1 MRRPLFNV
9 GVALLAL
16 VALALVALV
25 AVRLLAIVEEA
36 RRHSSKAT
44 ENTVWAAYQLQAEL
58 YRFQGAVMG
67 YALGRDTA
75 DDVALRYEIL
85 LSRFPTLES
94 GEVGEIV
101 KDSADAVLALRAVD
115 AAVRGWEP
123 EVGDEARLAAAV
135 AGGLLDGIEAVG
147 RDAQRFILDVLRTTS
162 DRVVADR
169 SDLVEGFAGFKW
181 LITALVVSFALL
193 FAALTRLLLREARSR
208 RALEDLTESLH
219 RARNAAE
226 AANRAKSDF
235 LATVSHELRTPLNG
249 VIGMTGLLLDT
260 PLDPPQRRF
269 ADTVLRS
276 AEALDRII
284 SDILDF
290 SRIDGES
297 GHASRGP
304 FVPAVLARSVADTF
318 RDQAGHKRL
327 ALTVTADV
335 TAETTV
341 IGDEGRLRR
350 VLENL
355 VSNAVKFTDAGRI
368 DITVGRAPGVE
379 PAHPLLRF
387 GVSDTGIGI
396 RAEDRERLFGA
407 FSQIDQSS
415 TRRYGGTG
423 LGLAIAQ
430 RLVQV
435 MGGSIGVESEPGRG
449 SSFLVDLPLQP
460 AEGAESAASDQD
472 RPPAGGLSVLV
483 AEPKALERRLAEEL
497 LRRKGHRVE
506 TVPDRDALTAA
517 LAARNFDVVFADV
530 GLFDG
535 GGHGVAGTLPPGAS
549 APLPAF
555 IALVGSG
562 GPTSVECRRMGF
574 SARVTKP
581 FVAEALT
588 DAVALFAATAAAAF
602 PDEGPAPTGP
612 EQRHP
617 DEPATTETGV
627 GEPPP
632 ALTALPMEASMARPS
647 IAIIVAAG
655 GLLLTA
661 LVYGATVLAIG
672 KVARETT
679 AEATL
684 AGNRTVALSFA
695 NTVWPRVA
703 SLLSRPADG
712 ALDTSGRRSEIAQ
725 ADAIVAAFVA
735 GTDILKVKVYD
746 TDGTTLYSTTSAQ
759 IGEPQAANPGV
770 RMALSGT
777 GTGQLIHRDWMQS
790 FDGEVFGRDVVSS
803 YVPVM
808 DGGRVLAVVEI
819 YTDRTDV
826 LDRTEALVDRIA
838 LLLIPVFAAV
848 YGLLLAVLRRIE
860 RAARHQHAE
869 LAAANRDLGARL
881 AGNVAARER
890 AEAADEA
897 KSRFLATVSHEI
909 RTPMNGVIGM
919 VDLLLDS
926 RLTPD
931 QRERAVAI
939 GDSARALVDLIDD
952 ILDLARMQQVGITLR
967 PSRVD
972 LGALVGNVVDCQ
984 APLAAAKGLRLVRRI
999 ADDLPPAVD
1008 ADAGRLRQVL
1018 TNLVG
1023 NAVKYTDT
1031 GDVQVSLHRS
1041 GDAGRFRFEV
1051 RDTGIGIA
1059 PDEQARLFQPFS
1071 QVGRDAGRRGSTGLG
1086 LAICRRLVEAMGGA
1100 IGVDSSPGRGST
1112 FWFELP
1118 LAAAPAARAPEPVA
1132 EPGPAV
1138 ATPPAAGPR
1147 RSLRM
1152 LVVDDNL
1159 INQQVAQGL
1168 LIMLGHSVDVVSGGR
1183 EAVEAVAAGE
1193 HDIVF
1198 MDMQMPDMDGL
1209 EATRAIRRLGGPR
1222 AAVPVIA
1229 MTANAMADDVERC
1242 FAAGMNAHVAKP
1254 VSRAALLKAIA
1265 SVAPPPEPDAKPA
1278 AEPAADIPPPE
1289 PDAKPAAEPAADI
1302 PPPEPD
1308 AKPAA
1313 EPAADIPP
1321 PEPDAKPAAEPATD
1335 IPPPDG
1341 KVMDGEQVR
1350 ELIEMIGQDR
1360 LRSMVEVFFND
1371 ADRRVPDLLASLGE
1385 GDQPPEAALQ
1395 KADSIAHRLK
1405 GASGALGLSALSAA
1419 FEEIRRGIAEE
1430 DGDALRRTAAGLP
1443 EQLAEAR
1450 RAMTRVA

>member
-1 MRRPLFNV
+1 MRLPRFNV

-16 VALALVALV
+16 VALALAALV
-25 AVRLLAIVEEA
+25 AVRLLVIVEDA

-58 YRFQGAVMG
+58 YRFQGTVMG

-101 KDSADAVLALRAVD
+101 KESADAVLALRAVD
-115 AAVRGWEP
+115 AAARGWEP
-123 EVGDEARLAAAV
+123 DVADDTRLAAAV
-135 AGGLLDGIEAVG
+135 KNGLLDRIDGTG

-169 SDLVEGFAGFKW
+169 SALVERFAGFQW
-181 LITALVVSFALL
+181 LIAALVLSFVLL
-193 FAALTRLLLREARSR
+193 FAGLTRLLLREARSR
-208 RALEDLTESLH
+208 RALEDLTDSLH

-260 PLDPPQRRF
+260 TLEPPQRRF

-290 SRIDGES
+290 SRIDGDAV
-297 GHASRGP
+297 HASRVP
-304 FVPAVLARSVADTF
+304 FVPAVLARSVAETF
-318 RDQAGHKRL
+318 RDRAGHKTL
-327 ALTVTADV
+327 VLTVTADA

-368 DITVGRAPGVE
+368 DVTVGRTPGADPGQ
-379 PAHPLLRF
+379 PAMRF

-396 RAEDRERLFGA
+396 RAEDRDRLFGA

-435 MGGSIGVESEPGRG
+435 MGGSIGVDSEPGRG
-449 SSFLVDLPLQP
+449 STFHVDLPLRP
-460 AEGAESAASDQD
+460 ADGSETAASDRD
-472 RPPAGGLSVLV
+472 RPAAGVLSVLV
-483 AEPKALERRLAEEL
+483 AEPKALDRRLAEEL

-506 TVPDRDALTAA
+506 SVPDRDALTAA
-517 LAARNFDVVFADV
+517 LAVRSFDVVCADV
-530 GLFDG
+530 GLFAD
-535 GGHGVAGTLPPGAS
+535 GGHGVADALRPEAS
-549 APLPAF
+549 ATPPPF
-555 IALVGSG
+555 VALVGSG
-562 GPTSVECRRMGF
+562 GPAMVECRRMGF

-581 FVAEALT
+581 FTAEALA
-588 DAVALFAATAAAAF
+588 DAVGSFAEAVAAAPVVASA
-602 PDEGPAPTGP
+602 DEAPAPEGAERP
-612 EQRHP
+612 RP
-617 DEPATTETGV
+617 VGPATTPTGDR
-627 GEPPP
+627 EPPP
-632 ALTALPMEASMARPS
+632 APRALTDLPREASMGRPS
-647 IAIIVAAG
+647 IAILVAAG

-661 LVYGATVLAIG
+661 LAYGATVLAIAT
-672 KVARETT
+672 VARQSTE
-679 AEATL
+679 AATL
-684 AGNRTVALSFA
+684 AGNRTIALTFA
-695 NTVWPRVA
+695 NTVWPRILP
-703 SLLSRPADG
+703 LLSRPPGGPQDATG
-712 ALDTSGRRSEIAQ
+712 PRPEIAQ

-735 GTDILKVKVYD
+735 GTDILKVKIYD
-746 TDGTTLYSTTSAQ
+746 PAGTTLYSTTSAQ

-777 GTGQLIHRDWMQS
+777 ATGQLIHRDWMQS
-790 FDGEVFGRDVVSS
+790 FEGEVFGRDVVSS
-803 YVPVM
+803 YAPVM
-808 DGGRVLAVVEI
+808 EGGRVLAVVEI
-819 YTDRTDV
+819 YADRTDV
-826 LDRTEALVDRIA
+826 LNSSEAVIERLA
-838 LLLIPVFAAV
+838 LLLVPVFATA
-848 YGLLLAVLRRIE
+848 YGLLLAVVRRME
-860 RAARHQHAE
+860 RAARRDRAE
-869 LAAANRDLGARL
+869 LAAANRELGARL
-881 AGNVAARER
+881 AENTAARER

-926 RLTPD
+926 RLATD
-931 QRERAVAI
+931 QRERVVAI

-967 PSRVD
+967 RSRVD
-972 LGALVGNVVDCQ
+972 LAALVGNVVELQ
-984 APLAAAKGLRLVRRI
+984 APLAAAKGLRLTRRI
-999 ADDLPPAVD
+999 ADDVPPVVE

-1023 NAVKYTDT
+1023 NAVKYTDS
-1031 GDVQVSLHRS
+1031 GEVQVSLRRS
-1041 GDAGRFRFEV
+1041 GGAGRFRFEV
-1051 RDTGIGIA
+1051 RDTGVGIE
-1059 PDEQARLFQPFS
+1059 PDEQTRLFQPFS
-1071 QVGRDAGRRGSTGLG
+1071 QVGRDTGRRGSTGLG

-1100 IGVDSSPGRGST
+1100 IGVDSGPGRGST

-1118 LAAAPAARAPEPVA
+1118 LAAAPGPAVPDPVA
-1132 EPGPAV
+1132 EPGPPPV
-1138 ATPPAAGPR
+1138 PSPATGPR

-1183 EAVEAVAAGE
+1183 EAVEAVAAGK
-1193 HDIVF
+1193 HDVVF

-1209 EATRAIRRLGGPR
+1209 QATRAIRGLEGPR
-1222 AAVPVIA
+1222 AAVPIIA

-1254 VSRAALLKAIA
+1254 VSRASLLKAIA
-1265 SVAPPPEPDAKPA
+1265 AVAPPPELDAGMTV
-1278 AEPAADIPPPE
+1278 
-1289 PDAKPAAEPAADI
+1289 
-1302 PPPEPD
+1302 
-1308 AKPAA
+1308 
-1313 EPAADIPP
+1313 
-1321 PEPDAKPAAEPATD
+1321 EPATNSA
-1335 IPPPDG
+1335 PSGALPSGALPSG
-1341 KVMDGEQVR
+1341 GGVMDGEQVR
-1350 ELIEMIGQDR
+1350 ELIEMIGPDR

-1385 GDQPPEAALQ
+1385 GEQPAEAALQ

-1430 DGDALRRTAAGLP
+1430 DGDALRRTAASLP

>member
-1 MRRPLFNV
+1 MRLPRLNV

-16 VALALVALV
+16 VALALAALV
-25 AVRLLAIVEEA
+25 AVRLLVIVEDA

-58 YRFQGAVMG
+58 YRFQGTVMG
-67 YALGRDTA
+67 YALGRHTA

-94 GEVGEIV
+94 GEVGDIV
-101 KDSADAVLALRAVD
+101 KESADAVQALRAVD
-115 AAVRGWEP
+115 AAVRAWEP
-123 EVGDEARLAAAV
+123 DVADEVRLAAAV
-135 AGGLLDGIEAVG
+135 RGGLLDRIDVGG

-169 SDLVEGFAGFKW
+169 SALVERFAGFQW
-181 LITALVVSFALL
+181 LIAALVLSFALL
-193 FAALTRLLLREARSR
+193 FASLTRLLLREARSR

-260 PLDPPQRRF
+260 SLEPPQRRF

-290 SRIDGES
+290 SRIDGDAAQ
-297 GHASRGP
+297 ASRGP
-304 FVPAVLARSVADTF
+304 FVPAVLLRSVAETF
-318 RDQAGHKRL
+318 RDRAGQKTL
-327 ALTVTADV
+327 VLTVTADAA
-335 TAETTV
+335 AETAV
-341 IGDEGRLRR
+341 VGDEGRLRR

-368 DITVGRAPGVE
+368 DLTVRRSPGAD
-379 PAHPLLRF
+379 PGDTPMRF
-387 GVSDTGIGI
+387 AVSDTGIGI
-396 RAEDRERLFGA
+396 RAEDRDRLFAA

-435 MGGSIGVESEPGRG
+435 MGGSIGVDSEPGRG
-449 SSFLVDLPLQP
+449 STFHVDLPLRP
-460 AEGAESAASDQD
+460 ADGAETAASDRD
-472 RPPAGGLSVLV
+472 RPAAGVLSVLV
-483 AEPKALERRLAEEL
+483 AEPKALDRRLAEEL

-506 TVPDRDALTAA
+506 TVADRDALTAA
-517 LAARNFDVVFADV
+517 LAVGSFDVVVADAD
-530 GLFDG
+530 LFIDSSR
-535 GGHGVAGTLPPGAS
+535 GVVDALRPGATAS
-549 APLPAF
+549 PPAF
-555 IALVGSG
+555 VALVGSG
-562 GPTSVECRRMGF
+562 GPSMAECRRMGF
-574 SARVTKP
+574 STRVAKP
-581 FVAEALT
+581 FSATALA
-588 DAVALFAATAAAAF
+588 DAVAPFAGAATAATAVASMG
-602 PDEGPAPTGP
+602 EAPGP
-612 EQRHP
+612 EGAEKPRP
-617 DEPATTETGV
+617 VGPATTRTSER
-627 GEPPP
+627 EPRPAP
-632 ALTALPMEASMARPS
+632 QALTDLPREASMGRRPS

-655 GLLLTA
+655 GMLLTA
-661 LVYGATVLAIG
+661 LAYGATVLGIG
-672 KVARETT
+672 TVARQTT
-679 AEATL
+679 EEATL
-684 AGNRTVALSFA
+684 AGNRTVALTFA

-703 SLLSRPADG
+703 PLLSPPQGGLQDATGVRP
-712 ALDTSGRRSEIAQ
+712 EIAQ
-725 ADAIVAAFVA
+725 ADSIVAAFVA

-746 TDGTTLYSTTSAQ
+746 SAGTTLYSTTSAQ

-777 GTGQLIHRDWMQS
+777 ANGQLIHRDWMQS
-790 FDGEVFGRDVVSS
+790 FEGEVFERDVVSS
-803 YVPVM
+803 YAPVM
-808 DGGRVLAVVEI
+808 EGGRVVAVVEI
-819 YTDRTDV
+819 YADRTDV
-826 LDRTEALVDRIA
+826 LNRSEALVHRLA
-838 LLLIPVFAAV
+838 LLLLPAFAAA
-848 YGLLLAVLRRIE
+848 YGLLLVVVRRME
-860 RAARHQHAE
+860 RAARHHRAE
-869 LAAANRDLGARL
+869 LAAANRELSSRL
-881 AGNVAARER
+881 AENAAAREQ

-926 RLTPD
+926 RLAPE

-952 ILDLARMQQVGITLR
+952 ILDVARMQQVGITLR
-967 PSRVD
+967 PSRVE
-972 LGALVGNVVDCQ
+972 LGALVGNVVDLQ
-984 APLAAAKGLRLVRRI
+984 APLAAAKGLRLTRRI
-999 ADDLPPAVD
+999 ADDVPPAVE

-1023 NAVKYTDT
+1023 NAVKYTDS
-1031 GDVQVSLHRS
+1031 GEVQVSLRRS
-1041 GDAGRFRFEV
+1041 GGAGHYRFEV
-1051 RDTGIGIA
+1051 RDTGVGIE
-1059 PDEQARLFQPFS
+1059 PDEQRRLFQPFS
-1071 QVGRDAGRRGSTGLG
+1071 QVGRDTGRRGSTGLG

-1100 IGVDSSPGRGST
+1100 IGVDSGRGRGST

-1118 LAAAPAARAPEPVA
+1118 LAAAPGLAAPEPVA
-1132 EPGPAV
+1132 VPD
-1138 ATPPAAGPR
+1138 PPSGLSTTTAAPR
-1147 RSLRM
+1147 RALRM

-1183 EAVEAVAAGE
+1183 EAVEAVAAGN
-1193 HDIVF
+1193 HDVVF

-1209 EATRAIRRLGGPR
+1209 QATRAIRGLDGPR

-1254 VSRAALLKAIA
+1254 VSRASLLKAIA
-1265 SVAPPPEPDAKPA
+1265 SVAPPPEPDAGTVVEPPA
-1278 AEPAADIPPPE
+1278 GS
-1289 PDAKPAAEPAADI
+1289 
-1302 PPPEPD
+1302 
-1308 AKPAA
+1308 
-1313 EPAADIPP
+1313 
-1321 PEPDAKPAAEPATD
+1321 
-1335 IPPPDG
+1335 PPPDARLSKSG
-1341 KVMDGEQVR
+1341 VMDGEQVR
-1350 ELIEMIGQDR
+1350 ELIEMIGPDR

-1385 GDQPPEAALQ
+1385 GARPAEAALQ

-1430 DGDALRRTAAGLP
+1430 DGDALRRTAASLP